1 MRIVSRLPSATELLC
16 VIGCD
21 DLPAVFRGTHLDPSR
36 FVFHCFTGTP
46 DEARRR
52 LDFGAWTSFTRAV
65 TFKKSKPIAEAA
77 RLVSENRIMVETDAP
92 DMNPEPEWKILP
104 NEPKH
109 IAHVARFPAQIR
121 DMDPTA
127 FS

>member
-1 MRIVSRLPSATELLC
+1 MSMRIVSRLPSATELLC

-65 TFKKSKPIAEAA
+65 TFKKKSTDRRSGPA
-77 RLVSENRIMVETDAP
+77 RIGEP
-92 DMNPEPEWKILP
+92 DHGGDGRARHEPG
-104 NEPKH
+104 
-109 IAHVARFPAQIR
+109 A
-121 DMDPTA
+121 
-127 FS
+127 